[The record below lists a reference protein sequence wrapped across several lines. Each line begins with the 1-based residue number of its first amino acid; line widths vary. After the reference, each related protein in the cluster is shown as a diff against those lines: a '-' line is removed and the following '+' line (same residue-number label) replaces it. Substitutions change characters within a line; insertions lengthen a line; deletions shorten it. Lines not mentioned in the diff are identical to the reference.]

1 MVAEEDYVT
10 LSALQHYAFCPR
22 QCAII
27 HIERE
32 WTENVLTTFGKI
44 EHERVDSAVETYRG
58 GVRTVRSVSLVNH
71 ALGIKGVADVVEFHT
86 SEQGISII
94 PVEYKHGQPKEH
106 RADAIQLCA
115 QALCLEEMHSC
126 CINIGYL
133 YYRSVRRRMAVE
145 FGVDLRNLTLQTII
159 ETRRLLKSGELLFVS
174 CHAGCKACSLYE
186 ICLPPAVERDI
197 AAYNNRRFA
206 EVLQEL

>member
-32 WTENVLTTFGKI
+32 WAENVLTTFGKI

-58 GVRTVRSVSLVNH
+58 GVRTVRSVSLINH
-71 ALGIKGVADVVEFHT
+71 ELGIKGVADVVEFHT
-86 SEQGISII
+86 SEQGNSII
-94 PVEYKHGQPKEH
+94 PVEYKHGRPKEH

-115 QALCLEEMHSC
+115 QALCLEEMHLCS
-126 CINIGYL
+126 INVGYL
-133 YYRSVRRRMAVE
+133 YYRSVRHRLAVE
-145 FGVDLRNLTLQTII
+145 FNVELRNLTRQTIT
-159 ETRRLLKSGELLFVS
+159 ETRRLLKLGELPFISRHV
-174 CHAGCKACSLYE
+174 GCKACSLFE
-186 ICLPPAVERDI
+186 ICLPPAVDCDI
-197 AAYNNRRFA
+197 AAYNDCRFA
-206 EVLQEL
+206 AALQEL

>member
-1 MVAEEDYVT
+1 MIAEEDYVT

-27 HIERE
+27 HTERE

-159 ETRRLLKSGELLFVS
+159 ETRRLLKSGELPFVS

>member
-86 SEQGISII
+86 SEQGKSII

-159 ETRRLLKSGELLFVS
+159 ETRRLLKSGELPFVS